1 MINNYLDT
9 FSKSNLKIIL
19 SVLCFSSSVAFAAT
33 CTKPVYLTFDT
44 GNMAVAEYVANTLSN
59 HQVKATFFLANEKTK
74 RGDFSLD
81 DSWASFWK
89 SLKKEGH
96 SFGNHTYH
104 HTYFIN
110 NLDNDKVMV
119 RPQFGPNAGKKVIV
133 DQPNLCSELQ
143 LVNDRLDPIW
153 RAPGGKV
160 SPQYIEMGHIC
171 GYTHV
176 GWASAGFLGDELSSE
191 KFSNKHLLDKAL
203 REIRS
208 GDVLMAHLGIWSRHD
223 AWAPAVLEPLIV
235 GLKEKGFCFETINQ
249 TKRNSQFSRIIQ

>member
-1 MINNYLDT
+1 MKIFLSSLYF
-9 FSKSNLKIIL
+9 FSA
-19 SVLCFSSSVAFAAT
+19 FTFAAT
-33 CTKPVYLTFDT
+33 CNKPVYLTFDT
-44 GNMAVAEYVANTLSN
+44 GNMAVAEYVASTLSK

-81 DSWASFWK
+81 DSWSSFWK
-89 SLKKEGH
+89 NLKKEGH
-96 SFGNHTYH
+96 VFGNHTYQ

-110 NLDNDKVMV
+110 DLDNNKVMV
-119 RPQFGPNAGKKVIV
+119 RPQFGPYAGKKVTV

-143 LVNDRLDPIW
+143 LVNERFKKMTGSPLDPVW

-171 GYTHV
+171 GYTHI
-176 GWASAGFLGDELSSE
+176 GWSPAGFLGDELSSE
-191 KFSNKHLLDKAL
+191 KFSNKYLLDKAL

-208 GDVLMAHLGIWSRHD
+208 GDVLMAHLGIWSRQD
-223 AWAPAVLEPLIV
+223 AWAPAVLEPLII